1 MLTFKTKQETVGY
14 LNAQAHLDSNNS
26 GTSWFP
32 RGAYYLSHGEYSQ
45 PDFVPRRY
53 KNGWGIHKVNHYYAG
68 TLYAPIDGRVESV

>member
-32 RGAYYLSHGEYSQ
+32 R
-45 PDFVPRRY
+45 RY